1 MVTRSLK
8 IDPFKLSESFTNLIE
23 DEGHVSNE
31 EIDDDDDDDVRVHIL
46 IETNVHRTISC

>member
-1 MVTRSLK
+1 VVTRSLK